1 MIVAASAIGCR
12 VTLNEG
18 TTLRSC
24 ESKSGPPCCTNSS
37 AAITSTGTSDSVTVR
52 ASARVPTTTSSC
64 VTASIWRTTV
74 ICPVACS
81 TSTSCGSKP
90 GANTT
95 TECGPG
101 PRSHSM
107 ATPLSSTGTSFDPT
121 ETAAVGSW
129 AEVGSRTRTSRHGD
143 WAAACCTV
151 RETAHAMEASA
162 RMRLTKMIG
171 LCRTAILLL
180 PADIDSR
187 AYVLIVA

>member
-52 ASARVPTTTSSC
+52 ASARLPTTTSSC
-64 VTASIWRTTV
+64 VTASICRTTV

-81 TSTSCGSKP
+81 TSTSSGSKP

-101 PRSHSM
+101 PRSHSK

-121 ETAAVGSW
+121 ETPAVGSW
-129 AEVGSRTRTSRHGD
+129 AEVGSSTRTCRHGD
-143 WAAACCTV
+143 WAAACCAA
-151 RETAHAMEASA
+151 RETAKAMEASA
-162 RMRLTKMIG
+162 RMRPTKMIG
-171 LCRTAILLL
+171 SCCIEILL
-180 PADIDSR
+180 PAVDIGFR
-187 AYVLIVA
+187 TYVLIVA